1 MTISSLF
8 GDAPTMS
15 LLLKM
20 LAYTIFYTGLIYL
33 PLRIASDIVGR
44 MQREA
49 ARRKQAQRHEALSL
63 RTTFVI
69 R

>member
-8 GDAPTMS
+8 GDAATMS

-20 LAYTIFYTGLIYL
+20 LSYTIFYAGLIYL
-33 PLRIASDIVGR
+33 PLRFASDIVAR
-44 MQREA
+44 VQREA
-49 ARRKQAQRHEALSL
+49 TRRKHTRKVKAPSL
-63 RTTFVI
+63 TYVI